1 MDHTHNPNEYEP
13 TTYIPHAES
22 HGTKVLWRTFM
33 ILLFITVIDFIIY
46 FAMPA
51 NLGRNIIFIAL
62 GIVKARYI
70 VFDFMHMK
78 HETAGLVSSILVPIL
93 FIAGLIL
100 GLLYEGHALSTY

>member
-1 MDHTHNPNEYEP
+1 MDHSHNNNEYEP
-13 TTYIPHAES
+13 TTYIFHSES
-22 HGTKVLWRTFM
+22 HGTKVLWRTFI
-33 ILLFITVIDFIIY
+33 ILLIITIIDFAFY

-51 NLGRNIIFIAL
+51 SLGRNIIFIAL
-62 GIVKARYI
+62 GIVKARFI

-78 HETAGLVSSILVPIL
+78 HETASLVFTILLPIL

>member
-1 MDHTHNPNEYEP
+1 MDHTHNNNEYEA
-13 TTYIPHAES
+13 TTYIKHGES

-33 ILLFITVIDFIIY
+33 ILLFITVIDFIFY
-46 FAMPA
+46 FQMPA
-51 NLGRNIIFIAL
+51 SLGRNIIFIAL
-62 GIVKARYI
+62 GIVKARFI

-78 HETAGLVSSILVPIL
+78 HEVSTLVSVILVPML